1 MMRWEGF
8 ARSACFAALAAVGLV
23 PWLVLAGPL
32 LGPPVALRT
41 YLVGLLSVY
50 VAGLGGHRG
59 RRIAA
64 ALGVA
69 AAGLGVAAMTH
80 SIAECALG
88 LAALL
93 GVVRGTILYRARPAT
108 ELSLVTAGLLFA
120 RFLAGRSLVSMM
132 LAVWGFF
139 LVQSVFFL
147 LGGVSERTAPTR
159 HPDPFEEAHRRAIA
173 LLGGGSV

>member
-8 ARSACFAALAAVGLV
+8 ARSAWFAALAALGLV
-23 PWLVLAGPL
+23 PWLVLADPL
-32 LGPPVALRT
+32 LGAQVALRL

-50 VAGLGGHRG
+50 VAGLGRDRG

-64 ALGVA
+64 AFGA
-69 AAGLGVAAMTH
+69 AAVGIGVAAMTH

-93 GVVRGTILYRARPAT
+93 GVVRGAILYRARPAT

-147 LGGVSERTAPTR
+147 LGGVSERTASR
-159 HPDPFEEAHRRAIA
+159 HSDPFEEAHRRALA